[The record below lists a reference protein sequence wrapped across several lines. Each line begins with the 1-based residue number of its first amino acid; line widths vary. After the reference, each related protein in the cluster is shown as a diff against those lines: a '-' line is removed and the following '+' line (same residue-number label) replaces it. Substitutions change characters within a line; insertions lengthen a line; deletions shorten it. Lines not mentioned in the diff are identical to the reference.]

1 MVYFIHAKV
10 RFNLVFSINY
20 VTRDTVH
27 CIWPVTEKWYLYL
40 TIIGLYTVK
49 PRKFDLRFFEMS
61 ANSKKLGTHMIPS
74 GLTEL
79 AWDGMRGSREFCQ
92 RGPTLTPVFLVDEGT
107 GIRIPL

>member
-1 MVYFIHAKV
+1 MTKASRGIPCDPCLMVYFIHAKV
-10 RFNLVFSINY
+10 RFNFVFSIKY

-27 CIWPVTEKWYLYL
+27 CIWPVTEHL

-49 PRKFDLRFFEMS
+49 PRKFDLRF
-61 ANSKKLGTHMIPS
+61 SKCPLIRNKLGTHMIPS

-92 RGPTLTPVFLVDEGT
+92 RGPTLTLVF
-107 GIRIPL
+107 